1 MTILAIAGLLFLVI
15 HIVPVTQL
23 RARAVAAIGEGPY
36 LGLFSLVSL
45 ILIIWW
51 VNAFVNAPSGG
62 RAWTFASWWPWTKAL
77 ILLFASILLV
87 AGLSS
92 PNPTLPR
99 AGKLLERP
107 SVGAGVFA
115 ITRHPVMWALGLWG
129 AAHFISQPDW
139 RGFWFFGIFAL
150 VALGGAYAQERRKAR
165 VYGASWQRFAGR
177 TSFVPFVAALQ
188 GRARISLAE
197 IGWWRIG
204 LAVVLWA
211 AILHLHPRLFGVSP
225 LPGMG

>member
-1 MTILAIAGLLFLVI
+1 MAI
-15 HIVPVTQL
+15 
-23 RARAVAAIGEGPY
+23 IGEGPY
-36 LGLFSLVSL
+36 LGAFSLISAIV
-45 ILIIWW
+45 IWW
-51 VNAFVNAPSGG
+51 WVRAFENTPYGSGLWSY
-62 RAWTFASWWPWTKAL
+62 AQWWPWLKAAV
-77 ILLFASILLV
+77 LLFAFVLLV
-87 AGLSS
+87 AGVTS

-99 AGKLLERP
+99 AGELLERP
-107 SVGAGVFA
+107 DIGAGIFA
-115 ITRHPVMWALGLWG
+115 VTRHPAMWAFGLWG
-129 AAHFISQPDW
+129 IVHFISQPNW
-139 RGFWFFGIFAL
+139 RGFWFFAVFAL
-150 VALGGAYAQERRKAR
+150 TALGGVWLQELRKAR
-165 VYGASWQRFAGR
+165 AYGASWERFAAR